1 MQFLDAETN
10 ADLRLIC
17 SHYNTSLSKLTNAM
31 NAKNISSKRLAVVC
45 SLALTSGAVQAVGVT
60 GFGSAQWGATDATL
74 GVAGYAIEDFEDAAL
89 AAGLNV
95 LVQSPSLGGYG
106 PTATLPCTY
115 SAAQDCCS
123 GAFNGTLMWDG
134 TKGLVN
140 RPFVPITTY
149 GNDGGWSDVSF
160 LFPGGVSS
168 LGFSYGQAEINIII
182 TLDLG
187 GGQTAAFNSTT
198 YVGASGGRN
207 GYLRFDA
214 GAGETI
220 YGIKLDNQSN
230 NHDGI
235 LYDHLAFLPVPTGV
249 PDAGSTAAAL
259 SLAFLGL
266 AVFRRSGA

>member
-1 MQFLDAETN
+1 MKTKN
-10 ADLRLIC
+10 R
-17 SHYNTSLSKLTNAM
+17 TSQ
-31 NAKNISSKRLAVVC
+31 RLAVVC

-60 GFGSAQWGATDATL
+60 GFSSAQWGASDATL
-74 GVAGYAIEDFEDAAL
+74 GVSGYVIEDFEDTAL

-95 LVQSPSLGGYG
+95 HVQPPSLAGYG
-106 PTATLPCTY
+106 PTATLPFTF
-115 SAAQDCCS
+115 SAAQDCC
-123 GAFNGTLMWDG
+123 GAFNASLMWDG

-140 RPFVPITTY
+140 RPFVPITNY

-168 LGFSYGQAEINIII
+168 LGFSYGQAEVNIII
-182 TLDLG
+182 TVDLG
-187 GGQTAAFNSTT
+187 GGQTAVFNSTS

-235 LYDHLAFLPVPTGV
+235 VYDHLAFQPVPTGV

-259 SLAFLGL
+259 SVAFLGL
-266 AVFRRSGA
+266 AAFRRTGA